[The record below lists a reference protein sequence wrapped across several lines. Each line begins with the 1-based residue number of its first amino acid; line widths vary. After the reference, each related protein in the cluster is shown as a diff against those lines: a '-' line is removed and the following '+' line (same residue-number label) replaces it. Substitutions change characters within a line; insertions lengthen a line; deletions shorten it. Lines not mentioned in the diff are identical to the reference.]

1 MRSPYEG
8 LPPEAFWRTG
18 VVGQS
23 PEAIRGLYRKKFP
36 ITRRA
41 KIATAGSCFAQHIA
55 RHLRARRFSLV
66 DAEPA
71 PRGLDEQ
78 SAAEFGYGLYSARYA
93 NIYTARQLRQIVEE
107 ACGSFR
113 PADPVW
119 EKDGR
124 FYDAMRPSVE
134 PTGLSSPGAVLDH
147 RDYHLQQVLKVIRS
161 ADIFIFTLGLT
172 EAWVHGPSAT
182 VYPTA
187 PGTIAGCYDPA
198 VHRFHNFG
206 FAEIHDDLSRF
217 FELAMKENPK
227 IRFLLT
233 VSPVPLVATA
243 SGEHVLSAT
252 TYSKSVLR
260 AAAGQLFHER
270 ENVDYF
276 PSYEI
281 ITSALSQAKF
291 FEENLRSV
299 RAAGV
304 AAAMDAFFSEHDDH
318 SPGARELEARSP
330 RESEDKRSASAD
342 EDVVC
347 EEILLDAFSQ

>member
-23 PEAIRGLYRKKFP
+23 PEAIHGLYRRKFP
-36 ITRRA
+36 IARSA
-41 KIATAGSCFAQHIA
+41 QIATAGSCFAQHIA
-55 RHLRARRFSLV
+55 KHLRARKFSV
-66 DAEPA
+66 IDAEPA
-71 PRGLDEQ
+71 PRGLDER

-93 NIYTARQLRQIVEE
+93 NIYTARQLRQLAEE
-107 ACGSFR
+107 ACGLFS

-134 PTGLSSPGAVLDH
+134 PTGLSSAEVVLDH
-147 RDYHLQQVLKVIRS
+147 REYHLQQVLRVIRS

-172 EAWVHGPSAT
+172 ETWMHEPSGT
-182 VYPTA
+182 TYPTA
-187 PGTIAGCYDPA
+187 PGTIAGRYDPA
-198 VHRFHNFG
+198 VHRFHNFD
-206 FAEIHDDLSRF
+206 FHEVYDDLSRF

-252 TYSKSVLR
+252 TYSKAVLR
-260 AAAGQLFHER
+260 AVAGQLFQER
-270 ENVDYF
+270 RNVDYF

-281 ITSALSQAKF
+281 ITSSLSEAKF

-299 RAAGV
+299 RADGV
-304 AAAMDAFFSEHDDH
+304 EAAMNAFFAEHGDRRDAQDIEAPPRRK
-318 SPGARELEARSP
+318 SKIAR
-330 RESEDKRSASAD
+330 KASSNA
-342 EDVVC
+342 DVVC